1 MSPGATPTKEAP
13 DALRTPDGL
22 LPPVSDVGRT
32 QGRRQDD
39 FTFKPS
45 GRRAT
50 KRSSDHA
57 PAPAP
62 AGSQANHIP
71 RVPKSSQA
79 NHPPASY
86 IETRS
91 QGGIN
96 TNSRGGTVTAVICA
110 TFPSATVRLVS
121 QN

>member
-45 GRRAT
+45 GR
-50 KRSSDHA
+50 
-57 PAPAP
+57 
-62 AGSQANHIP
+62 
-71 RVPKSSQA
+71 
-79 NHPPASY
+79 
-86 IETRS
+86 
-91 QGGIN
+91 
-96 TNSRGGTVTAVICA
+96 
-110 TFPSATVRLVS
+110 
-121 QN
+121 

>member
-1 MSPGATPTKEAP
+1 MSPGATLTKEAP

-50 KRSSDHA
+50 KRSNDQRRPQPPLVA
-57 PAPAP
+57 
-62 AGSQANHIP
+62 SQ
-71 RVPKSSQA
+71 SS
-79 NHPPASY
+79 P
-86 IETRS
+86 S
-91 QGGIN
+91 QLHRNEITG
-96 TNSRGGTVTAVICA
+96 RH
-110 TFPSATVRLVS
+110 
-121 QN
+121 Q

>member
-62 AGSQANHIP
+62 AGSQANHIT
-71 RVPKSSQA
+71 RAKELASESS
-79 NHPPASY
+79 P
-86 IETRS
+86 S
-91 QGGIN
+91 QLHRNEITGRDQYELEGRHCHGGHL
-96 TNSRGGTVTAVICA
+96 CD
-110 TFPSATVRLVS
+110 VS
-121 QN
+121 QRHG

>member
-1 MSPGATPTKEAP
+1 MSPGATLTKEAP

-57 PAPAP
+57 PAPHSTRAKKLASESSP
-62 AGSQANHIP
+62 SQLHRNEITG
-71 RVPKSSQA
+71 RDQ
-79 NHPPASY
+79 
-86 IETRS
+86 
-91 QGGIN
+91 
-96 TNSRGGTVTAVICA
+96 
-110 TFPSATVRLVS
+110 
-121 QN
+121 

>member
-1 MSPGATPTKEAP
+1 MSPGATLTKEAP

-62 AGSQANHIP
+62 PLDRKPISFHACQRARKRIIP
-71 RVPKSSQA
+71 Q
-79 NHPPASY
+79 PA
-86 IETRS
+86 T
-91 QGGIN
+91 
-96 TNSRGGTVTAVICA
+96 
-110 TFPSATVRLVS
+110 
-121 QN
+121 

>member
-1 MSPGATPTKEAP
+1 MSPGATLTKEAP

-50 KRSSDHA
+50 KRSSDHS
-57 PAPAP
+57 PASAP
-62 AGSQANHIP
+62 AGSQAYLIP
-71 RVPKSSQA
+71 RAPKSLQA
-79 NHPPASY
+79 NHPP
-86 IETRS
+86 S
-91 QGGIN
+91 QLHRNEITG
-96 TNSRGGTVTAVICA
+96 RD
-110 TFPSATVRLVS
+110 
-121 QN
+121 Q

>member
-1 MSPGATPTKEAP
+1 MSPAATLTKEAP

-62 AGSQANHIP
+62 RWI
-71 RVPKSSQA
+71 
-79 NHPPASY
+79 ASLSHS
-86 IETRS
+86 TRAKELAS
-91 QGGIN
+91 ESELTRGAFSGNGLGN
-96 TNSRGGTVTAVICA
+96 TVCPSTA
-110 TFPSATVRLVS
+110 PTVR
-121 QN
+121 